1 MGMNAAAGGENNEK
15 HEMFEKSKRMQ
26 LYKKQSSSLG
36 GMEQYQPADE
46 DEGYSL
52 ASEVNMQKHREELER
67 LYLSKVNNGGMAQ
80 RNRPVP
86 RGGRRFIGN

>member
-1 MGMNAAAGGENNEK
+1 MDAAAAGENNEK
-15 HEMFEKSKRMQ
+15 REMLEKSKRMQ
-26 LYKKQSSSLG
+26 LYKKLSSISIG
-36 GMEQYQPADE
+36 GMEQHQPADE

-52 ASEVNMQKHREELER
+52 ASEVNMQRHREELER
-67 LYLSKVNNGGMAQ
+67 LYLSKVNDGGMAQ